1 MPCSLQVY
9 RAYIGTFFPKPYRK
23 SRVVTG
29 TSSSSC
35 LAIFILVTQYGGII
49 VIIDIQ
55 IGRNCGEESGN
66 WNNNLVDN
74 QFRICP
80 WKVSVLTLPW
90 RGGGLP
96 KPPPSVNS
104 DCS

>member
-9 RAYIGTFFPKPYRK
+9 RAYIGTFFPKPFRK

-29 TSSSSC
+29 TPSSSC
-35 LAIFILVTQYGGII
+35 LAIFILVTLYCGII

-55 IGRNCGEESGN
+55 IGRNCGKESGN
-66 WNNNLVDN
+66 WNDTLVDT

-80 WKVSVLTLPW
+80 WKVSVLTQRSRL
-90 RGGGLP
+90 
-96 KPPPSVNS
+96 
-104 DCS
+104 